1 MGKYNSGIVKLVILT
16 LIMSMMPYDVEA
28 LTLKDSSKNFKK
40 LTIED
45 GLSQSSANYTYQ
57 DSKGYIWIG
66 TADGLNKYNGQKITT
81 YKIDEKNP
89 KSISSNYISAI
100 IEDENENLWIGT
112 TNGLNKY
119 NRKTD
124 DFEVFKPINSDIS
137 HYNITEI
144 LFDKNNDMWVS
155 TEDGVNIYDNQTNVF
170 TNIFEGR
177 DDVLNNLVY
186 TMQIDNNGLLWLGSE
201 SGVQIYNIETKE
213 FIEVSKEISNTL
225 SNKIIY
231 NMMYDDIENKMW
243 IATDGDG
250 LYQVDIGNKSIKQIG
265 KGEISND
272 IRDIIKCDT
281 GSIWIATSNGLVR
294 YYEDNDLIIKYNSE
308 IHDPQSLISDNVLS
322 LSQDRE
328 GLIWVGTVEG
338 ISRFN
343 PHELFLNYKHNP
355 FDTNSLSDK
364 MISGVYEDDDGVIWV
379 NTLSKGI
386 NAINRKNG
394 TVQRYNHT
402 NSNVPDTELS
412 SIDGIGNH
420 IFFGTTQGL
429 LYFDKSIGE
438 FSLLKPSKKS
448 QLSNEVRKVYIDVDN
463 KVWVGT
469 RDGLYILNEDLSFT
483 DYSDVLKEQGVS
495 EVFITSIHQD
505 KEDENIMWFGSAIDG
520 GLIKF
525 NKDTNKVNLYR
536 KDEDKQVNN
545 SLSINS
551 IKSIDED
558 DNGNLWV
565 GTNYGLNK
573 LDKDKD
579 TIEFFTEADGLVNNF
594 IYAALADS
602 SGNIWCST
610 NSGISMFDVEKNLF
624 RNFTVADG
632 LTSNEFNGYSYYK
645 SKSGEMFFGSINGL
659 VSFMPSNYKFNEGT
673 SDIVIDNFTIRG
685 KDSVE
690 VHDRIILS
698 HKDNTF
704 NVDFFIPGYSNS
716 KRINYA
722 YMLEGF
728 DEQWIYSK
736 NIGSANYTNIPSGEY
751 KLKIKGRDSSS
762 EWSEVKTIK
771 ISIANPPWK
780 TPVAYWAYIMLIG
793 VVIYIWINKVKILEQ
808 MVRQRTDELNLKL
821 KENKVLYDKLIKHE
835 RYKNNYFVNLSHELR
850 TPLNVILSTQQLI
863 TRLNDKD
870 STIPK
875 NKLKEYMDGL
885 KGNSNRLLNLIN
897 NIIDTSKIESG
908 AFKIN
913 KVENDIVFV
922 VEEVALS
929 MNSLAEEKG
938 INLII
943 DPEIEEKIIKCDKYH
958 IERCITNLIGNAVKF
973 TNPGGYIL
981 IKIYDLQDKVKISIK
996 DDGIGID
1003 KKYHKA
1009 IFDRF
1014 GQVFNQASEEYGG
1027 SGLGLTLTSQIVS
1040 LHNGDIEVISELNE
1054 GAEFIITLPV

>member
-16 LIMSMMPYDVEA
+16 LIMSMLPYDVEA

-100 IEDENENLWIGT
+100 IEDNNGNLWIGT
-112 TNGLNKY
+112 SNGLNKY

-124 DFEVFKPINSDIS
+124 DFEVYKPINSEIS

-144 LFDKNNDMWVS
+144 LLDKNNDMWVS
-155 TEDGVNIYDNQTNVF
+155 TEDGVNIYDNQTNTF
-170 TNIFEGR
+170 KNIFEER
-177 DDVLNNLVY
+177 DDVLNSLVY

-201 SGVQIYNIETKE
+201 SGVQIYNIETQE
-213 FIEVSKEISNTL
+213 FVEISEEISDTL
-225 SNKIIY
+225 SNKFIY
-231 NMMYDDIENKMW
+231 NMMYDDVENIMW
-243 IATDGDG
+243 ISTDGDG
-250 LYQVDIGNKSIKQIG
+250 LYKVDLTNGSIKQIG
-265 KGEISND
+265 KDEISNN
-272 IRDIIKCDT
+272 IRDVLKCET
-281 GSIWIATSNGLVR
+281 GAIWIATSDGLVK
-294 YYEDNDLIIKYNSE
+294 YDESNDLLVKYNSE
-308 IHDPQSLISDNVLS
+308 IHDPQSLISDNILS
-322 LSQDRE
+322 LSQDKE
-328 GLIWVGTVEG
+328 GLIWVGTMEG
-338 ISRFN
+338 ISIFN
-343 PHELFLNYKHNP
+343 PHGLFLNYKHNP
-355 FDTNSLSDK
+355 FNTNSLSDK
-364 MISGVYEDDDGVIWV
+364 MISGVYEDDEGLIWV

-386 NAINRKNG
+386 NVINREVG
-394 TVQRYNHT
+394 TVQRYDHT
-402 NSNVPDTELS
+402 NSNVPDVELS
-412 SIDGIGNH
+412 SIDGRGNH
-420 IFFGTTQGL
+420 IFFGTSQGL
-429 LYFDKSIGE
+429 LYLDKSVDE
-438 FSLLKPSKKS
+438 FILLKPSKKT
-448 QLSNEVRKVYIDVDN
+448 QLSNEVRKVYIDDDDN
-463 KVWVGT
+463 IWVGT
-469 RDGLYILNEDLSFT
+469 RDGLYVLNEDLSFD
-483 DYSDVLKEQGVS
+483 DYSDVLREQGVN

-505 KEDENIMWFGSAIDG
+505 KEDKNIMWFGAAIDG

-525 NKDTNKVNLYR
+525 NKDTNKVTLYK
-536 KDEDKQVNN
+536 KDEDKN

-558 DNGNLWV
+558 DKGNLWI

-573 LDKDKD
+573 LDKYTDN
-579 TIEFFTEADGLVNNF
+579 IEFFTEADGLANNF
-594 IYAALADS
+594 VYAALVDLE
-602 SGNIWCST
+602 GNVWCST
-610 NSGISMFDVEKNLF
+610 NNGISLFDVEKRLF
-624 RNFTVADG
+624 RNFTIADG
-632 LTSNEFNGYSYYK
+632 LNSNEFNGYSYYK
-645 SKSGEMFFGSINGL
+645 SKAGEMFFGSINGL
-659 VSFMPSNYKFNEGT
+659 VSFMPSNYQANESI
-673 SDIVIDNFTIRG
+673 SDIVIDKFTIRG
-685 KDSVE
+685 TDSVE
-690 VHDRIILS
+690 VNDRIILN

-728 DEQWIYSK
+728 DDEWIYSK
-736 NIGSANYTNIPSGEY
+736 NVGSSNYTNIPSGDY
-751 KLKIKGRDSSS
+751 KLNIKGRDSSS

-780 TPVAYWAYIMLIG
+780 TPVAYWAYIILIG

-863 TRLNDKD
+863 TRLNDRNE
-870 STIPK
+870 TIPK
-875 NKLKEYMDGL
+875 EKLGEYMNGL

-908 AFKIN
+908 SFKIN
-913 KVENDIVFV
+913 KAENDIVFV

-973 TNPGGYIL
+973 TNPGGYII
-981 IKIYDLQDKVKISIK
+981 IKIYDFKDTVKISIK

-1014 GQVFNQASEEYGG
+1014 GQVFNQSSEEYGG
-1027 SGLGLTLTSQIVS
+1027 SGLGLTLTSQIIS
-1040 LHNGDIEVISELNE
+1040 LHSGKIEVISELNE